1 MQLSIDFFATRL
13 TEDDLKGFE
22 DSNATYSE
30 DWKEISL
37 CKHLRSL
44 TNQEVLA
51 RYEDFLERN
60 ADSPSALRGYRLL
73 RAEAYRRRLFDAI
86 DAIDREKG
94 RSDNATASTD

>member
-1 MQLSIDFFATRL
+1 MRPLIDFSKGT

-22 DSNATYSE
+22 DSDSLE
-30 DWKEISL
+30 DWKISSV

-44 TNQEVLA
+44 TNPHVLD

-60 ADSPSALRGYRLL
+60 ADSPHIHVLEGYRLL

-86 DAIDREKG
+86 DA
-94 RSDNATASTD
+94 TDTLKIGD